1 MKSLYS
7 MVVVGIALV
16 TFGCTQATE
25 DVKSATEEAGNAAAD
40 AMDKAGD
47 AAGEAMDAAG
57 DAAGETMDAAGD
69 AVDATGDAAG
79 DAVDAAGD
87 AASDAVDAAKDAAEG
102 LMSAVKDAADKASAE
117 LDKFD
122 GGSDVLK
129 NVTGFF
135 SSAGSAMSGIT
146 DGDTA
151 NAAKSK
157 FDEVGA
163 MLDKIG
169 DSVADL
175 PEEAKSALAT
185 VVDKGTEGLKA
196 LGDKALAIPGVSDV
210 IKPKVDELMN
220 KLSDL
225 RSKL

>member
-47 AAGEAMDAAG
+47 AAG
-57 DAAGETMDAAGD
+57 
-69 AVDATGDAAG
+69 
-79 DAVDAAGD
+79 D
-87 AASDAVDAAKDAAEG
+87 AASDAVDAAGDVVSDVVDAAGDVASDTVDAAKGATEG
-102 LMSAVKDAADKASAE
+102 LMSSVKDAADKASAE
-117 LDKFD
+117 LEKVE
-122 GGSDVLK
+122 GGSELLNK
-129 NVTGFF
+129 VTGFF
-135 SSAGSAMSGIT
+135 ESTGSALKGIT
-146 DGDTA
+146 DGES
-151 NAAKSK
+151 AKEAMSK
-157 FDEVGA
+157 FDELGG

-169 DSVADL
+169 DSAAEL
-175 PEEAKSALAT
+175 PEEAKKAIGD
-185 VVDKGTEGLKA
+185 VIDKGTEGLKA
-196 LGDKALAIPGVSDV
+196 LADKTLEIPGVSDV